1 MMKQYVKITNGN
13 PEIYTIKQLYKDNP
27 NVSFPAELTDK
38 ALKDLNIFELVVD
51 EMPAVDKNVHHVVPG
66 EYYVGG
72 DAKWHRGWN
81 LELKAEETVAAVVR
95 NKRNAKLF
103 DSDWTQLMDIPE
115 SVRIPW
121 AQYRQALRDVPQQEG
136 FPQNVVWPVLDQ

>member
-1 MMKQYVKITNGN
+1 
-13 PEIYTIKQLYKDNP
+13 
-27 NVSFPAELTDK
+27 
-38 ALKDLNIFELVVD
+38 
-51 EMPAVDKNVHHVVPG
+51 MPAVDTNVHHVVPG
-66 EYYVGG
+66 EYYVGK

-81 LELKAEETVAAVVR
+81 LELKAEETVAADVR